1 MGSSVLKLV
10 AQRIALG
17 LLLLLAVSALIFA
30 GTQILPG
37 DVAQAILGQSATPE
51 ALANLRRDLGLND
64 PAYIR
69 YFSWLG
75 GVMTGDLGTA
85 LSNNQDIATSLG
97 KRLYNTLFLAGV
109 AAVVSVPIAILLGLL
124 AVRYRNRWPD
134 KLISGATLASISLP
148 EFFIGYVLI
157 YFVAVKLGWFPSV
170 ATVYDSMSFTE
181 RLSAVALPAATL
193 TLVVL
198 AHMMR
203 MTRAAIL
210 NVMQSA
216 YIETAELKGMSA
228 FDIIRKHAF
237 PNAIAPIVNVVMLNL
252 AFLVV
257 GVVVVEVIFVYPGM
271 GQYLVDHVTK
281 RDVPVVQACGLIF
294 AAFYIGLNLIADIV
308 AIISNPRLRHP
319 K

>member
-1 MGSSVLKLV
+1 MSSILKLV

-17 LLLLLAVSALIFA
+17 ILLLFAVSILIFV

-37 DVAQAILGQSATPE
+37 DVAQSILGQAATPQ
-51 ALANLRRDLGLND
+51 ALANLREQLGLND

-69 YFSWLG
+69 YFRWLG
-75 GVMTGDLGTA
+75 GVLTGDLGTA
-85 LSNNQDIATSLG
+85 LTSGQDIASSIWP
-97 KRLYNTLFLAGV
+97 RLKNTLFLAAC
-109 AAVVSVPIAILLGLL
+109 AAVVAVPLAIILGLL
-124 AVRYRNRWPD
+124 AVRYRNGPIDRA
-134 KLISGATLASISLP
+134 ISAFALASTSFP
-148 EFFIGYVLI
+148 EFFIGYLLV
-157 YFVAVKLGWFPSV
+157 YFFAVKWQIFPAIS
-170 ATVYDSMSFTE
+170 TVFDGMSFLQ
-181 RLSAVALPAATL
+181 RLQAVVLPATAL

-216 YIETAELKGMSA
+216 YIETAELKGLRP

-237 PNAIAPIVNVVMLNL
+237 PNAIAPVVNVVMLNL
-252 AFLVV
+252 AYLVV

-271 GQYLVDHVTK
+271 GQYLVDHVAK
-281 RDVPVVQACGLIF
+281 RDVPVVQAVGLIF
-294 AAFYIGLNLIADIV
+294 AAVYITLNIIADIA
-308 AIISNPRLRHP
+308 AILSNPRLRHP